1 MFSGLILYA
10 ETHLKLVFICNFHY
24 NKSRKSERQAVPMTT
39 QFKNV
44 NGHIEV
50 YDSTGEFLF
59 SADTMEEAW
68 RELCA

>member
-1 MFSGLILYA
+1 MPGRGLKVL
-10 ETHLKLVFICNFHY
+10 FIALHFRY

>member
-1 MFSGLILYA
+1 MTGEAILYITFTISFN
-10 ETHLKLVFICNFHY
+10 E
-24 NKSRKSERQAVPMTT
+24 SRKSERQAVPMTT

>member
-1 MFSGLILYA
+1 
-10 ETHLKLVFICNFHY
+10 
-24 NKSRKSERQAVPMTT
+24 MTT

-50 YDSTGEFLF
+50 YSGTGEFLF